1 MDKITATQPIS
12 ARRRTDRAS
21 SLGAIALAHSHKL
34 RGQRKQGRGP
44 NSEDGFAWRIAD
56 YLLHPDKAWD
66 KAREV
71 VDGILEA
78 ALPWT
83 IALLALSA
91 LTAAALWMLR
101 ARARRGNNERA
112 RRLRILVPP
121 EVAADGG
128 DALWTGLHGLI
139 RPRLKALLYGQPA
152 LVWEVRA
159 RPDDVEVSL
168 WIPGNVP
175 VGYIERAI
183 ESAWPGVT
191 VVESSPGGWEP
202 EEGAQVRTCE
212 LVLARS
218 QSLPL
223 GGESA
228 LDPLRLALAALT
240 NLSGDESSVV
250 QVVARPAPA
259 RRARALI
266 RAHVGAPRRAS
277 GARSSRTG
285 RPTPVP
291 QRDPTADAELR
302 AVHAKAA
309 APLFDCSIRIA
320 MSAKTRASATARIHS
335 AASAFAMYD
344 GMNSFRRKR
353 LLRGAH
359 AIKNRTVRRSVVLSV
374 PEFAAI
380 ATLPQSEVPG
390 MDVAGARIVAAP
402 RALPQDGRVL
412 GHSNRGI
419 AGGPVALGIEDARHH
434 VHLLGQTGTGKST
447 LLARLILQ
455 DAAAGRAAVVID
467 PKGDLI
473 EAVMAR
479 LPQGAEER
487 TCLIDPT
494 DPSVSVGLN
503 VFHGADPELA
513 TDHVASL
520 FKRIYENHW
529 GPRSDDILR
538 ASCLTLAQIKGATLA
553 EIPLLL
559 TSARWRVAIRS
570 RLHDPALRLFWEQFD
585 AKAEARRQDDISP
598 LMNKLRAFLLRG
610 AIRTIVGQD
619 EPRRDIES
627 LIESRGLI
635 LVRIPK
641 GLIGEDTSRL
651 LGGLVIARVW
661 QAAMAR
667 ASAAEASRADVAL
680 YVDEMHNYLSLP
692 RSFEDLLAEARGY
705 RLSLV
710 LAHQHLGQ
718 LKRDMRDALAANA
731 RTKVVF
737 ACSPEDARAL
747 EAHFAPRLAAHDLAH
762 LPAFTAACR
771 PCLQGGNGAAFTF
784 ATEPLPAGSESRSLA
799 VRIASG
805 ERFGRKRSEVES
817 GIRARQLRPEIALLP
832 SPTRSLAGHS
842 LGQSVDR
849 SLDHSGAHSSVAE
862 PPIREPAGQ
871 VS

>member
-1 MDKITATQPIS
+1 MDKITAPHP
-12 ARRRTDRAS
+12 RTASMFADRAR
-21 SLGAIALAHSHKL
+21 SLGAIVLANSHRHGARPK
-34 RGQRKQGRGP
+34 RGRGSE
-44 NSEDGFAWRIAD
+44 SEDGFAWRLAE

-71 VDGILEA
+71 AAGILNA
-78 ALPWT
+78 AVPWT
-83 IALLALSA
+83 VALLVVSTLAV
-91 LTAAALWMLR
+91 AALWALR
-101 ARARRGNNERA
+101 ARARHANNERA
-112 RRLRILVPP
+112 RRLSILVPP
-121 EVAADGG
+121 EVAAGGG
-128 DALWTGLHGLI
+128 DALWTGLHGLV
-139 RPRLKALLYGQPA
+139 RPRFKAFLYGQPA

-168 WIPGNVP
+168 FIPGNVP
-175 VGYIERAI
+175 VSYIERAI

-191 VVESSPGGWEP
+191 VTESSPGGWEP
-202 EEGAQVRTCE
+202 QQGAQVRTCE

-250 QVVARPAPA
+250 QVVARPASG

-266 RAHVGAPRRAS
+266 RAHAVAPRINPGAP
-277 GARSSRTG
+277 SSRAGT
-285 RPTPVP
+285 RVP

-320 MSAKTRASATARIHS
+320 VSAQTRPSATARIHS

-359 AIKNRTVRRSVVLSV
+359 AIKNRTLRRSIVLSV
-374 PEFAAI
+374 PELAAV

-402 RALPQDGRVL
+402 RALPEDGRVL
-412 GHSNRGI
+412 GRSNRGI
-419 AGGPVALGIEDARHH
+419 AGRPVALAIDDARHH

-447 LLARLILQ
+447 LLAQLILQ

-479 LPQGAEER
+479 LPHGAEER

-494 DPSVSVGLN
+494 DPSISVGLN

-513 TDHVASL
+513 TDHITSL

-538 ASCLTLAQIKGATLA
+538 ASCLTLAQVKGATLA

-559 TSARWRVAIRS
+559 TSSEWRRAIRNH
-570 RLHDPALRLFWEQFD
+570 LHDPALRLFWEQFD
-585 AKAEARRQDDISP
+585 AKAEGRRQDDISP

-627 LIESRGLI
+627 LIESGGLI

-641 GLIGEDTSRL
+641 GLIGEDTARL

-747 EAHFAPRLAAHDLAH
+747 EDHFAPRLGAHDLAH

-784 ATEPLPAGSESRSLA
+784 ATEALPEGSESRSLE

-805 ERFGRKRSEVES
+805 ERFGRRRSEVEAA
-817 GIRARQLRPEIALLP
+817 IRARQLRPELTLLP
-832 SPTRSLAGHS
+832 ALPRTLPARSL
-842 LGQSVDR
+842 DR
-849 SLDHSGAHSSVAE
+849 SPEQSLDHSGAPSSLIEGRLAE
-862 PPIREPAGQ
+862 VPARA
-871 VS
+871 S

>member
-1 MDKITATQPIS
+1 MEKITATQSIS
-12 ARRRTDRAS
+12 ARIRADRARS
-21 SLGAIALAHSHKL
+21 VGAIVLAHSHKH
-34 RGQRKQGRGP
+34 RGHRKRGRGP
-44 NSEDGFAWRIAD
+44 DSEDGLGWRLAD

-66 KAREV
+66 KAQEV
-71 VDGILEA
+71 VDGILQA

-83 IALLALSA
+83 IAVLVVSA
-91 LTAAALWMLR
+91 LAAAAVWALR
-101 ARARRGNNERA
+101 ARVRRANNGRA

-128 DALWTGLHGLI
+128 DALWMGLHGLI
-139 RPRLKALLYGQPA
+139 RPRLKAFLFGQPA
-152 LVWEVRA
+152 LTWEVRA

-183 ESAWPGVT
+183 ESVWPGCT

-202 EEGAQVRTCE
+202 PEGAQVKTCE

-223 GGESA
+223 LGETA

-240 NLSGDESSVV
+240 NLSGDESSIV

-266 RAHVGAPRRAS
+266 RAHAGAPRRNPRAAS
-277 GARSSRTG
+277 SHVG
-285 RPTPVP
+285 RPAPVP
-291 QRDPTADAELR
+291 QRDPTANAELR

-320 MSAKTRASATARIHS
+320 VSAKTRASATARIHS

-374 PEFAAI
+374 PELAAV

-402 RALPQDGRVL
+402 RALPEDGRVL
-412 GHSNRGI
+412 GRSNRGI
-419 AGGPVALGIEDARHH
+419 AGRPVALAVDDARHH
-434 VHLLGQTGTGKST
+434 VHLLGQTGTGKSM
-447 LLARLILQ
+447 LLAQMILQ

-479 LPQGAEER
+479 LPRGAEER

-494 DPSVSVGLN
+494 DPSTSVGLN

-513 TDHVASL
+513 TDHIVSL

-538 ASCLTLAQIKGATLA
+538 ASCLTLARIKGATLA

-559 TSARWRVAIRS
+559 TSSEWRRAIRN
-570 RLHDPALRLFWEQFD
+570 RMHDPALRLFWEQFD

-619 EPRRDIES
+619 EPRKDIES
-627 LIESRGLI
+627 LIESGGLI

-651 LGGLVIARVW
+651 LGGLTIARVW

-667 ASAAEASRADVAL
+667 ASSAETSRADVAL

-718 LKRDMRDALAANA
+718 LNRDMRDALAANA

-737 ACSPEDARAL
+737 ACSPEDARSL

-784 ATEPLPAGSESRSLA
+784 ATEQLPDGSESRSLE

-805 ERFGRKRSEVES
+805 ERFGRRRSEVEAA
-817 GIRARQLRPEIALLP
+817 IRARQMRPELALLP
-832 SPTRSLAGHS
+832 TPPRNFPAQS
-842 LGQSVDR
+842 LGRSPEQSP
-849 SLDHSGAHSSVAE
+849 DHSGAPSSLIEGTRQEV
-862 PPIREPAGQ
+862 PARA
-871 VS
+871 S